1 MLHLHAIDIVII
13 VAYLL
18 STVLIGYWV
27 SKRASQS
34 MQNYFLGGNAM
45 PWYMLGISNASG
57 MFDISG
63 TMLLVSWMFVYGLK
77 SVWIPWLW
85 PTFNQ
90 VFLMVYLSAWLRRS
104 KVMTG
109 AEWIKTRF
117 GTGPG
122 AQLSHVIV
130 VIYAFVSIIG
140 FFTYAFKGIG
150 KFAQT
155 YLPWHLSA
163 NEYALILIAITAIY
177 VIKGGMISVVITEVV
192 QFFILS
198 IASFAVGIIA
208 MSKVAPDMLR
218 RVVPAGWDNI
228 FFGWHLNLDWSTLLP
243 AATAKIADDRYEL
256 FGFFVMMLL
265 FKGIPISAA
274 GPAPNYDM
282 QRVLSAK
289 NPREASIMSAWVNV
303 VLTPPRYFLVIG
315 LTVLAAAFF
324 GPDLR
329 AMGTHLDFELVL
341 PQALGRFV
349 PMGLLGFLIAGL
361 LAAFM
366 SNFAATVNAAPPYF
380 VNDIYKRYINPN
392 ASPKTYVRLSYLAS
406 FTVIVIGVIF
416 GWSVTSVNEVVV
428 WIVSGLWGGY
438 TASNVLKWYWWRFNG
453 YGYFWGMVTGIA
465 SALAMPRIAPLF
477 PFVQHLMAKFTINM
491 EVVIIF
497 PLVVG
502 ISLIGCLL
510 GTLLTKPESDEVLMD
525 FYRRVRPW
533 GFWGPVL
540 RKVLAEDPGFK
551 RNRDF
556 FRDMFNIAIG
566 IVWQVSLVALPL
578 YIVIQEFQRAAIAL
592 GAILVTSLILKF
604 TWYDHLNEREVE
616 TDKAA
621 ANDVSQEVTEMLLA
635 TQAEANVT
643 SLDHAAL
650 FAKYGFYAGLAAMF
664 AFPRVWGAVGMAI
677 IGAVCAGGGSALGSA
692 VGLFFDALNL
702 KPAEGDH
709 LPSKLPLAASA
720 LVLGIIGLVAW
731 YLPMAGLPITITGF
745 MLGRSALL
753 STHRSL
759 ALKGMGLSLVGLLL
773 SAVNAYVGA
782 LMMVQAG
789 MAAHGY

>member
-1 MLHLHAIDIVII
+1 MLQLHTLDIVII
-13 VAYLL
+13 AAYLL

-27 SKRASQS
+27 SHRASRS
-34 MQNYFLGGNAM
+34 MQDYFLGGNSM

-63 TMLLVSWMFVYGLK
+63 TMLLVSWMFVYGIK

-90 VFLMVYLSAWLRRS
+90 IFLMVYLSAWLRRS

-117 GTGPG
+117 GTGRG
-122 AQLSHVIV
+122 AQASHLIV
-130 VIYAFVSIIG
+130 VVYAFVSIIG

-198 IASFAVGIIA
+198 IASFAVGFIA
-208 MSKVAPDMLR
+208 MAKVSPDMFH

-243 AATAKIADDRYEL
+243 AATEKVHQDGYGL

-282 QRVLSAK
+282 QRVLAAK
-289 NPREASIMSAWVNV
+289 NPREASMMSAWVNV
-303 VLTPPRYFLVIG
+303 VLTPPRYFLIMG

-324 GPDLR
+324 GPSLR
-329 AMGTHLDFELVL
+329 AMGTNMDFELVL
-341 PQALGRFV
+341 PYALGKFV
-349 PMGLLGFLIAGL
+349 PVGLLGFLIAGL

-380 VNDIYKRYINPN
+380 VNDIYKRFINPN

-406 FTVIVIGVIF
+406 FTVIVVGVAL
-416 GWSVTSVNEVVV
+416 GWNVTSVNEVVV

-453 YGYFWGMVTGIA
+453 WGYFWGMVTGIA
-465 SALAMPRIAPLF
+465 AALGMPSIVKQLPI
-477 PFVQHLMAKFTINM
+477 VQDLLATYSINM
-491 EVVIIF
+491 EVVFIF
-497 PLVVG
+497 PIVVG
-502 ISLIGCLL
+502 ISLIGCLV
-510 GTLLTKPESDEVLMD
+510 GTFATKPEDDAVLMN

-540 RKVLAEDPGFK
+540 KKVLAEDPTFK
-551 RNRDF
+551 RNKDF
-556 FRDMFNIAIG
+556 FRDMFNIAVG
-566 IVWQVSLVALPL
+566 IVWQIALVALPL
-578 YIVIQEFQRAAIAL
+578 YVVIREFTRAAIAA
-592 GAILVTSLILKF
+592 GIILATSAILKF
-604 TWYDHLNEREVE
+604 TWYNHLSAREVE

-621 ANDVSQEVTEMLLA
+621 AND
-635 TQAEANVT
+635 
-643 SLDHAAL
+643 
-650 FAKYGFYAGLAAMF
+650 K
-664 AFPRVWGAVGMAI
+664 
-677 IGAVCAGGGSALGSA
+677 
-692 VGLFFDALNL
+692 
-702 KPAEGDH
+702 
-709 LPSKLPLAASA
+709 
-720 LVLGIIGLVAW
+720 
-731 YLPMAGLPITITGF
+731 
-745 MLGRSALL
+745 
-753 STHRSL
+753 
-759 ALKGMGLSLVGLLL
+759 
-773 SAVNAYVGA
+773 
-782 LMMVQAG
+782 
-789 MAAHGY
+789 

>member
-1 MLHLHAIDIVII
+1 MLHLHVIDIVII

-18 STVLIGYWV
+18 STVFIGYWV

-90 VFLMVYLSAWLRRS
+90 IFLMVYLSAWLRRS

-122 AQLSHVIV
+122 AQLSHMIV
-130 VIYAFVSIIG
+130 VVFAFVSIIG
-140 FFTYAFKGIG
+140 FFSYGFKGIG
-150 KFAQT
+150 KFAAIF
-155 YLPWHLSA
+155 LPWHLSP
-163 NEYALILIAITAIY
+163 NMYALILIGITAIY

-208 MSKVAPDMLR
+208 MTKVAPEMLH
-218 RVVPAGWDNI
+218 RVVPAGWDNV

-243 AATAKIADDRYEL
+243 AATAQIAEDKYEL
-256 FGFFVMMLL
+256 FGFFIMMLL
-265 FKGIPISAA
+265 FKGVLISAA

-282 QRVLSAK
+282 QRVLSSK
-289 NPREASIMSAWVNV
+289 TPREASMMSAWVNI

-315 LTVLAAAFF
+315 LTVLALAFF
-324 GPDLR
+324 GPSI
-329 AMGTHLDFELVL
+329 AKGSHMDFELVL
-341 PQALGRFV
+341 PLALGKFV
-349 PMGLLGFLIAGL
+349 PVGLLGFLIAGL

-392 ASPKTYVRLSYLAS
+392 ASPKTYVRLAYLSS
-406 FTVIVIGVIF
+406 FVVVVTGVLIG
-416 GWSVTSVNEVVV
+416 WNVTSVNAVVV

-438 TASNVLKWYWWRFNG
+438 IASNVLKWYWWRFNG
-453 YGYFWGMVTGIA
+453 YGYFWGMATGIV
-465 SALAMPRIAPLF
+465 SSILLMPNVMGQIPAVKSLLDRV
-477 PFVQHLMAKFTINM
+477 PFNL
-491 EVVIIF
+491 EVTVTF
-497 PLVVG
+497 PLVLGV
-502 ISLIGCLL
+502 SLIGCLL

-566 IVWQVSLVALPL
+566 IAWQVSLVALPL

-592 GAILVTSLILKF
+592 GVILATSLILKF
-604 TWYDHLNEREVE
+604 TWYDHLAVREVE

-621 ANDVSQEVTEMLLA
+621 AMI
-635 TQAEANVT
+635 
-643 SLDHAAL
+643 
-650 FAKYGFYAGLAAMF
+650 
-664 AFPRVWGAVGMAI
+664 R
-677 IGAVCAGGGSALGSA
+677 
-692 VGLFFDALNL
+692 
-702 KPAEGDH
+702 
-709 LPSKLPLAASA
+709 
-720 LVLGIIGLVAW
+720 
-731 YLPMAGLPITITGF
+731 
-745 MLGRSALL
+745 
-753 STHRSL
+753 
-759 ALKGMGLSLVGLLL
+759 
-773 SAVNAYVGA
+773 
-782 LMMVQAG
+782 
-789 MAAHGY
+789 

>member
-18 STVLIGYWV
+18 STVFIGYWV

-90 VFLMVYLSAWLRRS
+90 IFLMVYLSAWLRRS

-122 AQLSHVIV
+122 AQLSHLIV

-140 FFTYAFKGIG
+140 FFSYAFKGIG
-150 KFAQT
+150 KFAET
-155 YLPWHLSA
+155 FLPWHLSA

-208 MSKVAPDMLR
+208 MRRVAPEMLHR
-218 RVVPAGWDNI
+218 WVPAGWDNI
-228 FFGWHLNLDWSTLLP
+228 FFGWHLNLDWATLLP
-243 AATAKIADDRYEL
+243 AATAKISQDGYGL
-256 FGFFVMMLL
+256 FGFFVIMLL

-289 NPREASIMSAWVNV
+289 TPREASMMSAWVNV

-315 LTVLAAAFF
+315 LTVLAAAFYN
-324 GPDLR
+324 PNLR
-329 AMGTHLDFELVL
+329 AMGTDMDFERVL
-341 PQALGRFV
+341 PMALGQFV
-349 PMGLLGFLIAGL
+349 PAGLLGFLIAGL

-380 VNDIYKRYINPN
+380 VNDIYKRFINPH
-392 ASPKTYVRLSYLAS
+392 AAPKTYVRLSYLAS
-406 FTVIVIGVIF
+406 FAVVVIGVAI
-416 GWSVTSVNEVVV
+416 GWKVTSVNAVVV

-465 SALAMPRIAPLF
+465 SALGLPPVVAQVPA
-477 PFVQHLMAKFTINM
+477 VQRLLAAYSINM
-491 EVVIIF
+491 DVAIIF

-551 RNRDF
+551 RNMDF

-592 GAILVTSLILKF
+592 GAILVTSLVLKF
-604 TWYDHLNEREVE
+604 TWYDHLAVREVE

-621 ANDVSQEVTEMLLA
+621 AGN
-635 TQAEANVT
+635 
-643 SLDHAAL
+643 
-650 FAKYGFYAGLAAMF
+650 
-664 AFPRVWGAVGMAI
+664 R
-677 IGAVCAGGGSALGSA
+677 
-692 VGLFFDALNL
+692 
-702 KPAEGDH
+702 
-709 LPSKLPLAASA
+709 
-720 LVLGIIGLVAW
+720 
-731 YLPMAGLPITITGF
+731 
-745 MLGRSALL
+745 
-753 STHRSL
+753 
-759 ALKGMGLSLVGLLL
+759 
-773 SAVNAYVGA
+773 
-782 LMMVQAG
+782 
-789 MAAHGY
+789 